1 MVWIHGGF
9 LQFGSG
15 HQPGL
20 KPNGKLAIKTN
31 TVYVSLNYRL
41 HAFGFLGLDLLGNNT
56 KESTNFGLMDVILA
70 LHWVQHNIK
79 SFGGHHRRVTLFG
92 ADSGAALILAVMT
105 NPKYRHLYQSSWLI
119 DPAVYFD
126 KSIAKASKDN
136 KKNFLKRTN
145 CKTIECLRSLSA
157 QHIIRAFI
165 GKNDPSFRI
174 IDQNDLPILGIFNEQ
189 LITVDGKD
197 QFILWNAFPLPF
209 PPIPSIPQWLSANDN
224 TFAFN

>member
-20 KPNGKLAIKTN
+20 KPNGKLAKKTN
-31 TVYVSLNYRL
+31 AVYVSLNYRL
-41 HAFGFLGLDLLGNNT
+41 HAFGFLALDLLADNSY
-56 KESTNFGLMDVILA
+56 KSTNFGLMDVILA
-70 LHWVQHNIK
+70 LQWIQHNIK
-79 SFGGHHRRVTLFG
+79 SFGGSATKVTLFG
-92 ADSGAALILAVMT
+92 ADSGAALILALMA
-105 NPKYRHLYQSSWLI
+105 NKQYRSLLSSAWLI

-126 KSIAKASKDN
+126 KSLVKASKDN
-136 KKNFLKRTN
+136 TKNFLKRTN

-157 QHIIRAFI
+157 QHIIRSFI

-189 LITVDGKD
+189 LITVDSKTA
-197 QFILWNAFPLPF
+197 NAFVSNRL
-209 PPIPSIPQWLSANDN
+209 SINSR
-224 TFAFN
+224 FN

>member
-20 KPNGKLAIKTN
+20 KPNGKLAKKTN

-41 HAFGFLGLDLLGNNT
+41 HAFGFLALDLLEDNRH
-56 KESTNFGLMDVILA
+56 KSTNFGLMDVILA
-70 LHWVQHNIK
+70 LQWIQHNIK
-79 SFGGHHRRVTLFG
+79 SLGGSPSKVTLFG
-92 ADSGAALILAVMT
+92 ADSGAAIILALMT
-105 NPKYRHLYQSSWLI
+105 NPRYRSLFQSAWLI

-126 KSIAKASKDN
+126 KSLAKASKEN
-136 KKNFLKRTN
+136 AKNFLKRTN

-157 QHIIRAFI
+157 QHIIRSFI

-189 LITVDGKD
+189 LITVDSKTAKLLFELNVD
-197 QFILWNAFPLPF
+197 
-209 PPIPSIPQWLSANDN
+209 
-224 TFAFN
+224 